1 MLLKL
6 RTSVQASHN
15 QAGVLFYHHHFSHH
29 YHRVIMNTVIIEK
42 FSNHLSILRPSH
54 HPQAA
59 LGRMVAKN
67 TQQLL
72 DSAQVKYS
80 LKEKQNIF
88 TNGTQMCITTFNS
101 KNIFSCSPFLHFSQ
115 MNHQPRS
122 SNILRCYLFK
132 L

>member
-6 RTSVQASHN
+6 CTSVQAPHN
-15 QAGVLFYHHHFSHH
+15 QTGVHFYHHQFSHH
-29 YHRVIMNTVIIEK
+29 YHRVTMNTIIIEK
-42 FSNHLSILRPSH
+42 SSNYHSILRPPH
-54 HPQAA
+54 HLQAA
-59 LGRMVAKN
+59 LGRLVAKN

-80 LKEKQNIF
+80 SKEKQNIF
-88 TNGTQMCITTFNS
+88 TTMMTLNR
-101 KNIFSCSPFLHFSQ
+101 KNLDFYIFSCSPLLHFSQ